1 MAPPDGPLIM
11 AELVAEVEGGQIVA
25 WRERTGSLFQDIG
38 PDGEVLPLDRR
49 LAAASAGA
57 LLSDALVSRP
67 GVITISGRLV
77 ERRGGRGRSGRSPL
91 NSTHRRSHEQKMQI
105 LDRLNGCK
113 RSASDYVLSLTKSH
127 ERRLPARRSSGARG
141 DPARGAQ
148 MAANLLRCSIWSEC
162 CASRYLALQEPRA
175 STA

>member
-67 GVITISGRLV
+67 GVIAISGRLV

-91 NSTHRRSHEQKMQI
+91 NPRIGVRRAEMQI

-113 RSASDYVLSLTKSH
+113 AV
-127 ERRLPARRSSGARG
+127 GARLCPIP
-141 DPARGAQ
+141 D
-148 MAANLLRCSIWSEC
+148 E
-162 CASRYLALQEPRA
+162 EP
-175 STA
+175 